1 LSNRRSHEEDEGG
14 RVRVI
19 GFDPGLTRT
28 GYAIVERHGSQLVAV
43 AHGVV
48 ATPAGG
54 AVAARLAVL
63 RREVDGLLAAHAP
76 DVAAVEQLFFN
87 SNVKT
92 AMAVGQ
98 ASGVVLCCAADAGLE
113 VSTYTPTDVKLSVVG
128 YCGASKQQ
136 VGAMV
141 ASLLGMGSP
150 PRPADAADA
159 CALAICHLNRSGLQM
174 AIRRAMA

>member
-1 LSNRRSHEEDEGG
+1 L
-14 RVRVI
+14 RVI

-28 GYAIVERHGSQLVAV
+28 GYAVVERRSGRLTAL

-48 ATPAGG
+48 STPPKL
-54 AVAARLAVL
+54 AVAARLAAL
-63 RREVDGLLAAHAP
+63 RSEVNRLLAEHSP

-98 ASGVVLCCAADAGLE
+98 ASGVVLCSAAEAGLE

-128 YCGASKQQ
+128 YGGASKQQ
-136 VGAMV
+136 VATMV
-141 ASLLGMGSP
+141 ASLLGLAAP

-159 CALAICHLNRSGLQM
+159 CALAICHLNRSGLAQ
-174 AIRRAMA
+174 AIGRAMA

>member
-1 LSNRRSHEEDEGG
+1 L
-14 RVRVI
+14 RVI

-28 GYAIVERHGSQLVAV
+28 GYAVVERQGGRLIAL

-48 ATPAGG
+48 STPAQD
-54 AVAARLAVL
+54 APAARLAAL
-63 RREVDGLLAAHAP
+63 RNEVAGLLATHAP

-98 ASGVVLCCAADAGLE
+98 ASGVVLCSAAEAGVE

-128 YCGASKQQ
+128 YGAASKQQ

-141 ASLLGMGSP
+141 ASLLGLAAP

-159 CALAICHLNRSGLQM
+159 CALAICHLNRSGLTD